1 MMSDDPF
8 IAINSEKPNK
18 KGKMLKHLFWS
29 TVKIK
34 SKFVSHELSE
44 KPPNHCRQTPGWPP
58 HSSLNQFHA
67 EIHSRNDIKNTAVGF
82 NTKST
87 KPYKKTIYP
96 ILLWCVSAS
105 TWSGFRSGPQSEM
118 WKDRVPSEK
127 GTNFHH
133 QNKTNIPPSSFNPPH
148 CFLHCYH
155 KKDRKYGVIL
165 KKQMYY

>member
-34 SKFVSHELSE
+34 SKFASHELSE
-44 KPPNHCRQTPGWPP
+44 KPSNHCQQTPSWPP

-67 EIHSRNDIKNTAVGF
+67 EIHSQNDIKNMAVGF

-87 KPYKKTIYP
+87 KPYKKP
-96 ILLWCVSAS
+96 FILFNCDVSAS

-118 WKDRVPSEK
+118 
-127 GTNFHH
+127 
-133 QNKTNIPPSSFNPPH
+133 
-148 CFLHCYH
+148 
-155 KKDRKYGVIL
+155 
-165 KKQMYY
+165 